1 MLTLFIIFASF
12 RLIFAT
18 TKKVIFGWTINILE
32 AVCMSIAGG
41 MSVDYV
47 LHMCHSYN
55 HLPGDAPSKVRE
67 ALEEMGVSVTS
78 GAITTFCACISLFL
92 CDMLWFRLFGCFIA
106 MIVIT
111 AFIVSL
117 VTLMALLAVVG
128 PGEGKGYIYCRRNR
142 NTVENEDSSAGASG
156 GGKGEYEMKYVS
168 RGGLL

>member
-1 MLTLFIIFASF
+1 
-12 RLIFAT
+12 
-18 TKKVIFGWTINILE
+18 
-32 AVCMSIAGG
+32 MSIAGG

-55 HLPGDAPSKVRE
+55 HLPGAAPSKVRE

-78 GAITTFCACISLFL
+78 GAFTTFCACISLFL

-111 AFIVSL
+111 AFVVSL

-128 PGEGKGYIYCRRNR
+128 PGEGQGYIHYRNR
-142 NTVENEDSSAGASG
+142 KAVENEDSVAGASG
-156 GGKGEYEMKYVS
+156 GGKGEYEMKNKP